1 MYNVLAQESL
11 EVKTS
16 LKLPANSP
24 AGFAFVNPKSVPLRF
39 HN

>member
-16 LKLPANSP
+16 LKPANSP